1 MWTWQIF
8 GKQEPIKPRGPG
20 FIECM
25 NTALVIPIY
34 CPNEKVL
41 PFLKNFKAND
51 FGLFVVVDDGSGE
64 QYQPVFDAIR
74 DLGIFTVLSYPSNKG
89 KGHALKE
96 AFRYIYGQ
104 HPEIHGIVTADG
116 DGQHTYKDI
125 LRVRDAL
132 AEHPD
137 ELVMGERDFDSP
149 NVPKR
154 SKGGN
159 RFSSFYFKLFSG
171 KKLPDTQSGLRG
183 IPEGLFPLA
192 IDEQGE
198 RYEYEM
204 NFIMDATKE
213 TTIYQLPIETI
224 YEDGNKVS
232 HFRPFRDT
240 CRIYRTPITYVLV
253 ALSSWGIDELAFFLI
268 STFISNE
275 LVWRAF
281 YGVVIARIISGLY
294 NFIINMKV
302 VFPSKGGRGQKSLR
316 YAIMFVVNMG
326 LTFGL
331 TYAFA
336 SIPSNWALTFIKIC
350 VDTVLA
356 IANYFVNW
364 IWVFSKKKHAKKG
377 AVKPEPAK
385 EKGGDIQ

>member
-8 GKQEPIKPRGPG
+8 GSRKPIKPKPG
-20 FIECM
+20 ELIGYM

-41 PFLKNFKAND
+41 PFLKSFQPKD
-51 FGLFVVVDDGSGE
+51 FALFVVVDDGSGAA
-64 QYQPVFDAIR
+64 YQPIFDEIR
-74 DLGIFTVLSYPSNKG
+74 NLGLFTVLSYPQNKG

-96 AFRYIYGQ
+96 AFRYIYGE

-132 AEHPD
+132 SEHPFQ
-137 ELVMGERDFDSP
+137 LVMGERDFDSP

-159 RFSSFYFKLFSG
+159 HFSAFYFKMFTG

-183 IPEGLFPLA
+183 IPECLFPLA

-204 NFIMDATKE
+204 NFVMDAAKE
-213 TTIYQLPIETI
+213 TTIFQLPIETI
-224 YEDGNKVS
+224 YEEGNKVS

-240 CRIYRTPITYVLV
+240 CRIYKTPITYILV

-275 LVWRAF
+275 RIWQVF
-281 YGVVIARIISGLY
+281 YGVIIARVISGLY
-294 NFIINMKV
+294 NFFMNMLF
-302 VFPSKGGRGQKSLR
+302 VFPSKGGHSQKSLR

-331 TYAFA
+331 TYAF
-336 SIPSNWALTFIKIC
+336 SLLPNSWALTLIKIC

-356 IANYFVNW
+356 ISNYFVNW
-364 IWVFSKKKHAKKG
+364 IWVFSKKKHSKKP
-377 AVKPEPAK
+377 ADLSAK
-385 EKGGDIQ
+385 EEGGDAR